1 MKIFDCFM
9 YHNEDL
15 MLDIRLNTLSKYVDQ
30 FILVEAMYDHQGNKK
45 KLNFRYDNFK
55 SYKDKI
61 TYLVIEKFPDNMSCW
76 DRENYQRNY
85 IMNGLEKA
93 DLDDYILISDVD
105 EIPDLAK
112 FELIKNFKYSV
123 FKQKMYYYKIN
134 LLNKTEPIWYG
145 SKICKKRYIR
155 SPQWLR
161 DQKIKKASSWKFF
174 KEKWNVIEDGGWHF
188 SFLMSA
194 SKIKEKL
201 NSYAHSEYNDNK
213 FKNLDKINYAISKKI
228 DLFDRSISFEKTLF
242 DDTFPEYILNNKEK
256 FKNWIL

>member
-15 MLDIRLNTLSKYVDQ
+15 MLDIRLNTLSKYVDH
-30 FILVEAMYDHQGNKK
+30 FILVESMYDHQGNKK
-45 KLNFRYDNFK
+45 RLNFNFDNFR

-61 TYLVIEKFPDNMSCW
+61 TYLVIEKFPENMSSW
-76 DRENYQRNY
+76 DRENYQRDY
-85 IMNGLEKA
+85 LINGLTKA
-93 DLDDYILISDVD
+93 DLDDYVLISDVD
-105 EIPDLAK
+105 EIPDLTK
-112 FELIKNFKYSV
+112 FELVKNFKYSV

-145 SKICKKRYIR
+145 SKICKKRYIK

-161 DQKIKKASSWKFF
+161 DQKIKKVPFWKFY
-174 KEKWNVIEDGGWHF
+174 KERWNVIENGGWHF

-194 SKIKEKL
+194 SEIKKKL
-201 NSYAHSEYNDNK
+201 DSYAHFEYNNK
-213 FKNLDKINYAISKKI
+213 KFNDLDKINNAIHQKI
-228 DLFDRSISFEKTLF
+228 DLFDRPINFEKISF
-242 DDTFPEYILNNKEK
+242 DDTFPEYIYNNKEK

>member
-15 MLDIRLNTLSKYVDQ
+15 MLDIRLNTLSKYVDH
-30 FILVEAMYDHQGNKK
+30 FILVESMYDHQGNKK
-45 KLNFRYDNFK
+45 RLNFNFDNFR

-61 TYLVIEKFPDNMSCW
+61 TYLVIEKFPENMSSW
-76 DRENYQRNY
+76 DRENYQRDY
-85 IMNGLEKA
+85 LINGLTKA
-93 DLDDYILISDVD
+93 DLDDYVLISDVD
-105 EIPDLAK
+105 EIPDLTK
-112 FELIKNFKYSV
+112 FELVKNFKYSV

-145 SKICKKRYIR
+145 SKICKKRYIK

-161 DQKIKKASSWKFF
+161 DQKIKKVPFWKFY
-174 KEKWNVIEDGGWHF
+174 KERWNVIENGGWHF

-194 SKIKEKL
+194 SEIKEKL
-201 NSYAHSEYNDNK
+201 DSYAHSEYNNK
-213 FKNLDKINYAISKKI
+213 KFNDLDKINNAIHQKV
-228 DLFDRSISFEKTLF
+228 DLFDRPINFEKIRF
-242 DDTFPEYILNNKEK
+242 DDTFPEYIYKNKEK

>member
-15 MLDIRLNTLSKYVDQ
+15 MLDIRLNTLSKYVDH
-30 FILVEAMYDHQGNKK
+30 FILVESMYDHQGNKK
-45 KLNFRYDNFK
+45 RLNFNFDNFR

-61 TYLVIEKFPDNMSCW
+61 TYLVIEKFPENMSSW
-76 DRENYQRNY
+76 DRENYQRDY
-85 IMNGLEKA
+85 LINGLTKA
-93 DLDDYILISDVD
+93 DLDDYVLISDVD
-105 EIPDLAK
+105 EIPDLTK
-112 FELIKNFKYSV
+112 FELAKNFKYSV

-145 SKICKKRYIR
+145 SKICKKRYIK

-161 DQKIKKASSWKFF
+161 DQKIKKVPFWKFY
-174 KEKWNVIEDGGWHF
+174 KERWNVIENGGWHF

-194 SKIKEKL
+194 SEIKKKL
-201 NSYAHSEYNDNK
+201 DSYAHSEYNNK
-213 FKNLDKINYAISKKI
+213 KFNDLDKINNAIHQKI
-228 DLFDRSISFEKTLF
+228 DLFERPINFEKIRF
-242 DDTFPEYILNNKEK
+242 DDTFPEYIYNNKEK

>member
-15 MLDIRLNTLSKYVDQ
+15 MLDIRLNTLSKYVDH
-30 FILVEAMYDHQGNKK
+30 FILVESMYDHQGNKK
-45 KLNFRYDNFK
+45 RLNFNFDNFR

-61 TYLVIEKFPDNMSCW
+61 TYLVIEKFPDNMSSW
-76 DRENYQRNY
+76 DRENYQRDY
-85 IMNGLEKA
+85 LINGLTKA
-93 DLDDYILISDVD
+93 DLDDYVLISDVD
-105 EIPDLAK
+105 EIPDLTK
-112 FELIKNFKYSV
+112 FELVKNFKYSV

-145 SKICKKRYIR
+145 SKICKKRYIK

-161 DQKIKKASSWKFF
+161 DQKIKKVPFWKFY
-174 KEKWNVIEDGGWHF
+174 KERWNVIENGGWHF

-194 SKIKEKL
+194 SEIKKKL
-201 NSYAHSEYNDNK
+201 DSYAHFEYNNK
-213 FKNLDKINYAISKKI
+213 KFNDLDKINNAIHQKI
-228 DLFDRSISFEKTLF
+228 DLFDRPINFEKISF
-242 DDTFPEYILNNKEK
+242 DDTFPEYIYNNKEK